1 MTRLYGKDE
10 LKALLDSIAAQNR
23 LSHAILLHGENGSG
37 RLTTARYI
45 AKLMMCGAPPC
56 ESCSCCKRID
66 ENSHPDVIYAKRFCD
81 DKYEIKKVRELIG
94 EDASIKP
101 NDSNVKIYIFEDA
114 DTLSS
119 ECQNTLLKCIEEPAS
134 YLRFIFLCENINNI
148 LVTIQSRVTAFD
160 VPTPS
165 VEACTECLIE
175 KGTPSAKAKELAELT
190 SGNIGKCV
198 ELLENGDE
206 VKLIDTARK
215 AAAALAKKD
224 GLTLLAALS
233 EQTGRNEFA
242 SMLEYFA
249 GILRDA
255 LAYRCGT
262 ELTSCGKAE
271 AQQLAAAYSE
281 GSIVSKLE
289 CVLEIISH
297 KQYNLNLA
305 LTAAQ
310 LTSKLGSR

>member
-1 MTRLYGKDE
+1 MTNLYGKEE
-10 LKALLDSIAAQNR
+10 LKAKLDSIAAQNR

-37 RLTTARYI
+37 RLTTAEYI
-45 AKLMMCGAPPC
+45 AKLMMCGTPPC
-56 ESCSCCKRID
+56 ECCPNCNRID
-66 ENSHPDVIYAKRFCD
+66 EKAHPDVIYAKRFCD
-81 DKYEIKKVRELIG
+81 DKYEIKKLRTLINQ
-94 EDASIKP
+94 DASIKP
-101 NDSNVKIYIFEDA
+101 NDGNIKIYIFEDA
-114 DTLSS
+114 DTLSI

-134 YLRFIFLCENINNI
+134 YLKFIFLCENINNI
-148 LVTIQSRVTAFD
+148 LVTIQSRVTEFD

-165 VEACTECLIE
+165 VEACTQCLIE
-175 KGTPSAKAKELAELT
+175 KGTPAAKAKELAEIT
-190 SGNIGKCV
+190 SGNIGKCI

-206 VKLIDTARK
+206 AKLIDTAKK
-215 AAAALAKKD
+215 AAAALAQKD

-242 SMLEYFA
+242 ATLEYFA

-255 LAYRCGT
+255 LAYRCGA
-262 ELTSCGKAE
+262 ELTSCGKTE
-271 AQQLAAAYSE
+271 AQQLAAAYNE

-297 KQYNLNLA
+297 RQYNLNLA